1 MPNQANVKGRDTFLL
16 VEALAFTVE
25 ALSALPI
32 ELRPDNN
39 IADMTRLVEKFVNND
54 AGLSQSQLT
63 AHRRLGHVFAY
74 GKMNGA

>member
-1 MPNQANVKGRDTFLL
+1 MPDQANVSGRDTFLL

-39 IADMTRLVEKFVNND
+39 IAAMKRLVEKFVKRD
-54 AGLSQSQLT
+54 AGLCSIE
-63 AHRRLGHVFAY
+63 ANRPP
-74 GKMNGA
+74 